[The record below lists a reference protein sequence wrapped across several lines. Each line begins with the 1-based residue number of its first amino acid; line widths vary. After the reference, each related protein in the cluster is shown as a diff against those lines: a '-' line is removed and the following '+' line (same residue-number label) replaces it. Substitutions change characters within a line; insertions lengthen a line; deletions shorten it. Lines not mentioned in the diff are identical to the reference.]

1 MVEMNKQLAEINIE
15 QFEIKDV
22 KKLLND
28 FSKLKKLEKT
38 DFFKLDNND
47 SELSD
52 SEKKLF
58 NLYKEL

>member
-1 MVEMNKQLAEINIE
+1 MNKQLAEINIE